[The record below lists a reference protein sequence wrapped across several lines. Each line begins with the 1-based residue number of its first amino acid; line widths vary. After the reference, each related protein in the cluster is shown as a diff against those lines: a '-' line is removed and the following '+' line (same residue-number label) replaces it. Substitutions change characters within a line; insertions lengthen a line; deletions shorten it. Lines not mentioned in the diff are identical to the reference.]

1 MEYGREY
8 TVGAFQDFPESRPF
22 DEDAR
27 RRASMMEYDYI
38 RVIFIPYELALST
51 FGDLALQLQL

>member
-1 MEYGREY
+1 
-8 TVGAFQDFPESRPF
+8 
-22 DEDAR
+22 
-27 RRASMMEYDYI
+27 MEYDYI